1 MKIDDNLST
10 IFDLAPVNIQSDYT
24 AIQQQQQTEPN
35 ETEMETDYSVA
46 RDNLHEIIYN
56 GKEALLYALEIAKKS
71 EDYRVFDVVG
81 NLMRQLSDTNHK
93 LVDLH
98 LKKQKLA
105 PITPQDN
112 QPQQIVNNNALFV
125 GSTNELSKIIQNM
138 NKGTL

>member
-10 IFDLAPVNIQSDYT
+10 IFDLAPVIQSDYT
-24 AIQQQQQTEPN
+24 AIPQQHQTEPN
-35 ETEMETDYSVA
+35 ETEMETDYSAV

-98 LKKQKLA
+98 LKKQKLT
-105 PITPQDN
+105 PITSPDN

>member
-10 IFDLAPVNIQSDYT
+10 IFDLAPVIQSDYT
-24 AIQQQQQTEPN
+24 AITQQQQTELN
-35 ETEMETDYSVA
+35 ETEMETDYSAV
-46 RDNLHEIIYN
+46 RDNLHEIIHN

-98 LKKQKLA
+98 LKKRKLT
-105 PITPQDN
+105 PTTPQDN

>member
-1 MKIDDNLST
+1 
-10 IFDLAPVNIQSDYT
+10 
-24 AIQQQQQTEPN
+24 
-35 ETEMETDYSVA
+35 
-46 RDNLHEIIYN
+46 IIHN

-98 LKKQKLA
+98 LKKQKLT
-105 PITPQDN
+105 PITSPDN

-125 GSTNELSKIIQNM
+125 GSTNELSKLISDM
-138 NKGTL
+138 NKGNL